1 MDRKQLKRIKKNIFR
16 LLPASMRSKM
26 IRKNMPPVRSKL
38 DNIVFRCAD
47 NFDDYIKAFRLVH
60 DVYVQAGYIQ
70 QQPSALRITPFH
82 GNPLSRVFL
91 GVKQEQGSACETI
104 VYTISMFPDTGEQGL
119 GLPMDSA
126 FKQEMDCLRSQNR
139 MLVEIGALAS
149 APCHRQNNMNIPML
163 GNRIV
168 QKYAF
173 DYLKADDLVITVHP
187 KYRWVY
193 EDILLFEEIGYVD
206 KYDYVSN
213 NPAVAMRLNLN
224 TAEKRY
230 KKVYSNMPK
239 EKNLHRFFFEK
250 ESPSIIMPKTTSIS
264 NKILVSIILNHAF
277 SCQPPKNIHWNSEA
291 KKIKNFKYQ
300 LKTGISSD
308 RIGSVKDLTVIWQK
322 QENNLDN
329 IPAQALQ
336 A

>member
-1 MDRKQLKRIKKNIFR
+1 MGRKKLKRIKRKIFR
-16 LLPASMRSKM
+16 LLPSGMRCKM
-26 IRKNMPPVRSKL
+26 IRKHMPPVRSKL

-60 DVYVQAGYIQ
+60 DVYVQAGYIKPE
-70 QQPSALRITPFH
+70 PSALRITPFH
-82 GNPLSRVFL
+82 GNPLSRVFI
-91 GVKQEQGSACETI
+91 GMQQDVSCETI
-104 VYTISMFPDTGEQGL
+104 VYTISMFPDTGENGL

-126 FKQEMDCLRSQNR
+126 FKQELDCLRSQNR

-149 APCHRQNNMNIPML
+149 APCYRQNNMNIPML

-193 EDILLFEEIGYVD
+193 EDLLLFEEIGYVD

-213 NPAVAMRLNLN
+213 NPAVAMRLDLN

-230 KKVYSNMPK
+230 KKVYGNMPK
-239 EKNLHRFFFEK
+239 EKNLHRFFFK
-250 ESPSIIMPKTTSIS
+250 TESSSIIMPRTTSIS
-264 NKILVSIILNHAF
+264 NKILVNSILNHAF
-277 SCQPPKNIHWNSEA
+277 SCQPPKKTPWNLEA
-291 KKIKNFKYQ
+291 KKIKN
-300 LKTGISSD
+300 S
-308 RIGSVKDLTVIWQK
+308 
-322 QENNLDN
+322 N
-329 IPAQALQ
+329 IL
-336 A
+336 